1 MLIWK
6 GGAHELPRSNAFLS
20 KHHMPDWQSVMISIL
35 RRFVYGTSAGLI
47 FTTVSVAQPGTQ
59 ATITGMVIDDSS
71 NTAIEFANV
80 FLAQTTLGCTTD
92 QNGQFEIKNVPPGS
106 YEIVA
111 SRVGFTLR
119 SLRLSITQSETRQLR
134 IKLRP
139 SPIIHGEVVVSAPE
153 PTRWRDQLQ
162 KFLKLFL
169 GTTPN
174 ANRCKIINPEVL
186 DFDEYNDVFVA
197 TARAPL
203 EIDNKAL
210 GYHIRFEL
218 TSFRLEPKRFQIG
231 PRFLR
236 SDVLV
241 CEGFPHYTTLTPGTE
256 GEGERWIENRKRAF
270 GGSLRHFLSALVT
283 GNLNESEYEVNLMPQ
298 IRLQNTPIDRTR
310 ISSGNT
316 DLILSTTASREY
328 RHLRFRGFL
337 EVEYTRGTLEQ
348 DYDLLRKRG
357 TDSQVSWVELNYDS
371 VSVNSRGLIREG
383 FPTKVYGYWAWKR
396 LADLL
401 PLDYEPEG

>member
-1 MLIWK
+1 MSSDMNCLL
-6 GGAHELPRSNAFLS
+6 G
-20 KHHMPDWQSVMISIL
+20 
-35 RRFVYGTSAGLI
+35 RFALGVLVVLI
-47 FTTVSVAQPGTQ
+47 FSAEMNAQSATQ
-59 ATITGMVIDDSS
+59 ATITGTVIDDSTS
-71 NTAIEFANV
+71 AAVEFANV

-111 SRVGFTLR
+111 SRVGYTLR
-119 SLRLSITQSETRQLR
+119 SHRVSITQSETRQLR
-134 IKLRP
+134 IKLKP
-139 SPIIHGEVVVSAPE
+139 APIVHGEVVVSAPE
-153 PTRWRDQLQ
+153 PARWQDQLQ
-162 KFLKLFL
+162 KFLKLFF

-174 ANRCKIINPEVL
+174 ANRCKVINPEVL

-218 TSFRLEPKRFQIG
+218 TSFRLEPKSSQIG
-231 PRFLR
+231 PRFLK

-241 CEGFPHYTTLTPGTE
+241 CEGFPHYTTLTPSTE

-310 ISSGNT
+310 IYSGNT

-396 LADLL
+396 LADTL